1 MKVTKK
7 LLLIILSAIL
17 ITALISFRSNAEENQ
32 PILIKARATAY
43 CLQGTMANGE
53 EVRSGTCA
61 MSDRKM
67 IGKTLIM
74 YQRLPDGSVGEMIGI
89 YDICDTGCKKNVI
102 DVWCPNLEECQLF
115 MNRVYE
121 DGCKGKVYIQIL
133 DEVNG

>member
-1 MKVTKK
+1 MKATKK

-67 IGKTLIM
+67 IGKTLVM
-74 YQRLPDGSVGEMIGI
+74 YQRRPDGTVGKMIGI
-89 YDICDTGCKKNVI
+89 YEICDTGCKKGVV
-102 DVWCPNLEECQLF
+102 DVWQPDLNECQNF
-115 MNRVYE
+115 MNLVYE

-133 DEVNG
+133 EVDG